1 MNNRLLKKTAIV
13 NAILIACVGAFH
25 TAAVAA
31 MIYQSPAKKSEPI
44 ANAMSFDVME
54 MEFFG
59 ASSESVEEA
68 RVEEVEPEVF
78 DHPAVEELIE
88 KEIVAVKS
96 VDQADI
102 VIPEKK
108 EEVKEIKKVE
118 KVEPIKQK
126 VVQKPVVKPQP
137 KVQTQNIAKNS
148 AKQQMKGGKPLVSSS
163 SIKFIKNPA
172 PKRPRIAHRN
182 KWTGNSV
189 VMVEI
194 DQRGIP
200 VKVVLER
207 SSGHDVLD
215 KAALEAA
222 RGVKIHPY
230 IENGQSIAIRHRMDY
245 AF

>member
-1 MNNRLLKKTAIV
+1 MNNRLFKKTAIV
-13 NAILIACVGAFH
+13 NVILIACVGAFH

-31 MIYQSPAKKSEPI
+31 MIYQSPAKKAELTP
-44 ANAMSFDVME
+44 NAMNFDVME

-59 ASSESVEEA
+59 ASNESVVEA
-68 RVEEVEPEVF
+68 KVEEVEPEIF
-78 DHPAVEELIE
+78 EHPIIEEVIE

-96 VDQADI
+96 VNEADI
-102 VIPEKK
+102 VISEKK
-108 EEVKEIKKVE
+108 EVIQEIKKVE
-118 KVEPIKQK
+118 KIETVKQK

-137 KVQTQNIAKNS
+137 KVQTQNLAKNS
-148 AKQQMKGGKPLVSSS
+148 AQQKMKGGKPLVSSS

-194 DQRGIP
+194 DQRGNP

-230 IENGQSIAIRHRMDY
+230 IENGQTLAIRHRMDY

>member
-1 MNNRLLKKTAIV
+1 
-13 NAILIACVGAFH
+13 
-25 TAAVAA
+25 
-31 MIYQSPAKKSEPI
+31 
-44 ANAMSFDVME
+44 ME
-54 MEFFG
+54 
-59 ASSESVEEA
+59 S
-68 RVEEVEPEVF
+68 EVF
-78 DHPAVEELIE
+78 EHPVIEELIE

-96 VDQADI
+96 VDQADV

-108 EEVKEIKKVE
+108 EAIKEIQRVE
-118 KVEPIKQK
+118 KVEAIKQK

-137 KVQTQNIAKNS
+137 KVQTQNIAKHS
-148 AKQQMKGGKPLVSSS
+148 AKQQLKGGKPLVSSS

-182 KWTGNSV
+182 QWTGNSV

-194 DQRGIP
+194 DQHGNP

-230 IENGQSIAIRHRMDY
+230 IENGQQIAIRHRMDY